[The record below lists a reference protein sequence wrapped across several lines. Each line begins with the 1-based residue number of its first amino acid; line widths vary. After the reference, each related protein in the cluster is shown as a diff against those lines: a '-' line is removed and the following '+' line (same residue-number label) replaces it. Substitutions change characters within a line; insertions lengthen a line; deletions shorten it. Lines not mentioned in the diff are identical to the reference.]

1 MAAQGSRRVC
11 RSADHSPPCLLTRPR
26 ARSFRAAAELAERAA
41 AAQRDAFSALLA
53 RVLGALPPSGT
64 PLSPHELAASAAALG
79 LQPQELAALAE
90 GCAAAFR
97 RAAAEGYN
105 PQARTPYI
113 NACLAPAPLLAAACA
128 QTVPPAG
135 AGGLRGCGGGQR
147 SGASRRRF
155 AAQLRPRRP
164 RSFRALS

>member
-11 RSADHSPPCLLTRPR
+11 CSADHSPPCLLTRPR
-26 ARSFRAAAELAERAA
+26 ARSFRAAAVLAERAA

-105 PQARTPYI
+105 PQARSASSL
-113 NACLAPAPLLAAACA
+113 NACLASAPLPAAAA
-128 QTVPPAG
+128 AETRLPQALGDYVA
-135 AGGLRGCGGGQR
+135 AEGGSAAVRSAVAPQR
-147 SGASRRRF
+147 SAAPGAPAAF
-155 AAQLRPRRP
+155 AR
-164 RSFRALS
+164 